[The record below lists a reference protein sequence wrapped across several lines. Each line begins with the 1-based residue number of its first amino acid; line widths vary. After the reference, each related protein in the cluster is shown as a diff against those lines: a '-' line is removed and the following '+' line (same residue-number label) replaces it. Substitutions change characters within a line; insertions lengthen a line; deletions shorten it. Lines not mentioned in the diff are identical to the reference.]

1 MVPGHALFLK
11 TLSAS
16 MPIFQKKIS
25 PNEQYESVIF
35 VVIETTGAAPV
46 VTNTIFRYR
55 FIRCI
60 TFQQTIFSNDA
71 HNEKAHHLTLIHILP
86 CTYIKQIHRMLHLT
100 LSHLA
105 TRVTPQI
112 FANPKNRQP
121 FSQIH
126 LVPRRICHR
135 RRGWVPR
142 TQARADGCGRH
153 LDRGELLNEAL
164 TMN

>member
-1 MVPGHALFLK
+1 
-11 TLSAS
+11 

-71 HNEKAHHLTLIHILP
+71 HNE
-86 CTYIKQIHRMLHLT
+86 
-100 LSHLA
+100 
-105 TRVTPQI
+105 
-112 FANPKNRQP
+112 
-121 FSQIH
+121 
-126 LVPRRICHR
+126 
-135 RRGWVPR
+135 
-142 TQARADGCGRH
+142 
-153 LDRGELLNEAL
+153 
-164 TMN
+164 